1 MLVCIPYFQQE
12 NYQSFISIH
21 TGDCLD
27 EGNVNE
33 TGTEENEK
41 EDPHGFA
48 WRGGQER
55 QTTGIW
61 MWSEP
66 FIWRSAGG
74 GEPFAVLLMDT
85 QGMFDNKTTMD
96 VTVQVFGLSTLVSS
110 YQIYNVDKRIQE
122 DNLQHLACFSEY
134 GRMALDGAE
143 GEDASATAST
153 EIVGES
159 EGETKPKAVEKS
171 DSKKNF
177 KEKPFQRLE
186 FLVRDWQNF
195 DKDMEDGQSTEE
207 QSEIYA
213 DLKKEMDSYFAEV
226 VNARKSVDL
235 KVLKCQHIEHIPH
248 LFII

>member
-1 MLVCIPYFQQE
+1 M
-12 NYQSFISIH
+12 N
-21 TGDCLD
+21 
-27 EGNVNE
+27 EGNVNDQGGNE
-33 TGTEENEK
+33 SAEK

-48 WRGGQER
+48 WRGGQDR

-66 FIWRSAGG
+66 FIWKSSSTA
-74 GEPFAVLLMDT
+74 EPFAVLLMDT

-134 GRMALDGAE
+134 GRMALDGADDDE
-143 GEDASATAST
+143 ELSGDNIPAYEVKEDSGI
-153 EIVGES
+153 EQKGNN
-159 EGETKPKAVEKS
+159 ETSVKQKGDLNRKL
-171 DSKKNF
+171 SKKNL

-195 DKDMEDGQSTEE
+195 DVDIEEGQTTEE
-207 QSEIYA
+207 QSEIFSK
-213 DLKKEMDSYFAEV
+213 LKQEMDNYFAEV
-226 VNARKSVDL
+226 VNPRKSTDL
-235 KVLKCQHIEHIPH
+235 KVSPLLEFSVCR
-248 LFII
+248 